1 MAGAS
6 VAEPKKSVKKGKKQ
20 KKTKKRIPVRIDMT
34 PMVDV
39 VMLLIT
45 FFMLTTVFNTPQ
57 TMEINLPPDP
67 NQKVDVA
74 MNKLL
79 TLRIIADGTIF
90 WNIGIEQPVSIPFNE
105 VRKLLV
111 NKLKDEPKL
120 ITLVKVEREGT
131 YEMMVNIMDELN
143 LANITRFSIAP
154 FKQYDKDIISRVLGS

>member
-6 VAEPKKSVKKGKKQ
+6 VAEPKSSVKKGKKQ

-57 TMEINLPPDP
+57 TMEINLPPDS
-67 NQKVDVA
+67 KTSVEVA
-74 MNKLL
+74 ESNLL

-90 WNIGIEQPVSIPFNE
+90 WNFGIEPPVTIPFNE
-105 VRKLLV
+105 LRQMLI
-111 NKLKDEPKL
+111 NRLKEKPKL
-120 ITLVKVEREGT
+120 ITLVKVEREST

-143 LANITRFSIAP
+143 LASITRFSIAP
-154 FKQYDKDIISRVLGS
+154 FKQYDKDIIKRVQGL

>member
-6 VAEPKKSVKKGKKQ
+6 VAEPKSSVKKGKKA
-20 KKTKKRIPVRIDMT
+20 KKSKKRIPVRIDMT

-57 TMEINLPPDP
+57 TMEINLPPNTDT
-67 NQKVDVA
+67 KVEVGESDL
-74 MNKLL
+74 M
-79 TLRIIADGTIF
+79 TLRIVADGTIM
-90 WNIGIEQPVSIPFNE
+90 WNMGIEPPTIIEFKD
-105 VRKLLV
+105 VRQMLV
-111 NKLKDEPKL
+111 TKLKERSKL

-154 FKQYDKDIISRVLGS
+154 FKQYDKDIVKRVMGT